1 MALKSF
7 TIFTFFC
14 WSRMYS
20 SIISLRIFL
29 KVHQCRFEN
38 LPICLCSYIKKY
50 PEKFAFLILKVLVRV
65 SQNVKFVLKFTSRRI
80 WLIFGQRIHWKAS
93 KSFLSWLCQYLL
105 FSINRCF
112 LNIFFN
118 RLKVCGYPTLLISWF
133 ISFMWNLRHIIFM
146 ARRRYSQLSLT
157 RKISAIWLA
166 ERSTLLAVFLL
177 CFQYVYSL
185 TK

>member
-1 MALKSF
+1 MWPWNLSQYSR
-7 TIFTFFC
+7 FFC

-80 WLIFGQRIHWKAS
+80 WLIFGQWIHWKAS

-133 ISFMWNLRHIIFM
+133 ISFNVKSSAYYFHGKTKIFTVIAYLKNISNLIG
-146 ARRRYSQLSLT
+146 
-157 RKISAIWLA
+157 
-166 ERSTLLAVFLL
+166 
-177 CFQYVYSL
+177 
-185 TK
+185 